1 MTKRLNLIIIYF
13 SIIMGLFFIITISKP
28 KEMIVIHV
36 DSQTFDNNPMKPK
49 NIKKDNTINEKINLI
64 LSDTN
69 NDTKV
74 TQEEVVHNTYS
85 EEDVELLANLMYIE
99 VEQYINDKKAEYVYK
114 LVGSVVIH
122 RMQSKY
128 YADTLS
134 DVIWDNTQY
143 AQSTLDKIY
152 KKDIPEKVYVWAEE
166 LLKYGPIGPENLVYQ
181 SEFKQGKE
189 IYYQYGNQYFCL
201 M

>member
-64 LSDTN
+64 LNDTN

-74 TQEEVVHNTYS
+74 TQEEVIHNTYS

-114 LVGSVVIH
+114 LVGSVAIH

-181 SEFKQGKE
+181 SESKQGKE